1 MALQQALVKVKREAG
16 TQPQELKMIM
26 QVKMSYRRV
35 FNQDNFFNM
44 STDNGQE
51 MCWTLPT

>member
-26 QVKMSYRRV
+26 QVKMSYRGV
-35 FNQDNFFNM
+35 CN
-44 STDNGQE
+44 
-51 MCWTLPT
+51 